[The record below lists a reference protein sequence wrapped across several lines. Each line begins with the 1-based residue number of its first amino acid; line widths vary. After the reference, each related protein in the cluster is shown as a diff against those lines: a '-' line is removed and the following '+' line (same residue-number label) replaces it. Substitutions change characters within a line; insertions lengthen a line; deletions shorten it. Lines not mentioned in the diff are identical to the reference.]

1 MIHFHKYTL
10 PNGLRILV
18 HVDESTPIVA
28 INTLYDVGA
37 RDETPDKTG
46 FAHLFEHLMF
56 GGSIHIPQFD
66 TPLQEAGGNN
76 NAFTSNDITNY
87 YVTLPVE
94 NVETALWLESDR
106 MLNLAFSPESLEVQ
120 RKVVIEEFKQRYL
133 NQPYGDVWLELRPMA
148 YKTHPYRW
156 ATIGQSIAHIED
168 ATLEDVKAFF
178 AAHYN
183 PANAILSIAGNVD
196 PERIFQQVEHWYAD
210 IPAKVKPLRNLPTEQ
225 PNKGY
230 ELKTLLR
237 NVPQNALYMAWSMP
251 ERMHPDYP
259 ACDLLS
265 DILGQGKSSRLYEAL
280 VKNQA
285 LFTSISCYV
294 TGSIDPGLL
303 VISGMLDPQTDFETA
318 RAAVMEILANV
329 RQTAASPKELQKVK
343 NQFESNYVFS
353 QLGVLNKAMN
363 AAFFELLGD
372 AELANTLTA
381 HYAAVEAEDIHRLA
395 GQIFQDENLSELRIQ
410 STHV

>member
-210 IPAKVKPLRNLPTEQ
+210 IPAKVKPRRNLPAEQ

-265 DILGQGKSSRLYEAL
+265 DLLGQGKASRLYEAL

-294 TGSIDPGLL
+294 TGSIDLGLL